1 MKKLEIE
8 MNIFIISKDILQLI
22 SPKIKHHQKPG
33 HSETKI
39 YKCPTSK

>member
-8 MNIFIISKDILQLI
+8 INIFIKSKDILQLI

-39 YKCPTSK
+39 YKCPKSK